1 MKKFLKIETG
11 ASGAT
16 GEGAYYAVDR
26 FESIAPDDS
35 NDALDIEGFGGAKG
49 VDLSLQTE
57 ANKEDE
63 AAEVLLDEVAYGK
76 ELVIDALKFSDF
88 VRGPELGAI
97 TLTNTA
103 IAASADLQFTPASA
117 TAGVQFKAKIVNDDE
132 ATEFIEKSGTF
143 TSATAPI
150 IVFDNTPA
158 VLAASDECTVTIEMF
173 YPNRPDLVVKT
184 VTHDVTL
191 T

>member
-1 MKKFLKIETG
+1 MKKFLKIKTG
-11 ASGAT
+11 ASAAS
-16 GEGAYYAVDR
+16 GEASYFAVDR

-49 VDLSLQTE
+49 IDLSLQTE
-57 ANKEDE
+57 VNKEDE
-63 AAEVLLDEVAYGK
+63 AAEVLLEEIAYGK
-76 ELVIDALKFSDF
+76 ELVIDALKFSDK

-97 TLTNTA
+97 TLADTA
-103 IAASADLQFTPASA
+103 KAASADLQFTPASA
-117 TAGVQFKAKIVNDDE
+117 TTGVEFKAKIVNDADD
-132 ATEFIEKSGTF
+132 TEFIETSGTF
-143 TSATAPI
+143 TSAVLPV

-158 VLAASDECTVTIEMF
+158 VLAASDECTVTVEMF

-184 VTHDVTL
+184 VTHTVTL